1 MDFCELAR
9 ERYSVRKFDSRPVE
23 DEKLQKVL
31 ETGLIAPTA
40 KNYQPFSI
48 YVIRSDEAMAKI
60 KEVTNCIYGA
70 PVVLMFTYDLAEEW
84 LNPLDPSCTSGQQDT
99 SIVATHVMMQAA
111 ELGLGTCWVNMFDPT
126 LAAELFDIPETEIPL
141 LLMPIGYAAE
151 DAVPSA
157 NHTTKRSAEELVFY
171 L

>member
-9 ERYSVRKFDSRPVE
+9 ERYSVRKFDSRPIE

-48 YVIRSDEAMAKI
+48 YVIRSEDAMAKI
-60 KEVTNCIYGA
+60 KEVTNCSYGA
-70 PVVLMFTYDLAEEW
+70 PIVLMFTYDLAEEW

-99 SIVATHVMMQAA
+99 SIVATHVMLQAA

-151 DAVPSA
+151 DAAPSV
-157 NHTTKRSAEELVFY
+157 NHTTKRPAEELVFY

>member
-1 MDFCELAR
+1 MDFCELAK
-9 ERYSVRKFDSRPVE
+9 ERYSVRKFDSRPIE

-40 KNYQPFSI
+40 KNYQPFRI
-48 YVIRSDEAMAKI
+48 YVIKSE
-60 KEVTNCIYGA
+60 
-70 PVVLMFTYDLAEEW
+70 
-84 LNPLDPSCTSGQQDT
+84 DT

-111 ELGLGTCWVNMFDPT
+111 DLGLGTCWVNMFDPT

-141 LLMPIGYAAE
+141 LLMPIGYASEEAE
-151 DAVPSA
+151 PSV
-157 NHTTKRSAEELVFY
+157 NHTTKRPNEELVFY

>member
-9 ERYSVRKFDSRPVE
+9 ERFSVRKFDSRPIE

-40 KNYQPFSI
+40 KNYQPFRI
-48 YVIRSDEAMAKI
+48 YVIKSEEAIAKI
-60 KEVTNCIYGA
+60 KEVTNCTYGA
-70 PVVLMFTYDLAEEW
+70 PVVLMYTYDLAEEW

-111 ELGLGTCWVNMFDPT
+111 DLGLGTCWVNMFDPT

-141 LLMPIGYAAE
+141 LLMPIGYASEEAE
-151 DAVPSA
+151 PSV
-157 NHTTKRSAEELVFY
+157 NHTTKRPNEELVFY